1 MRRRDLLALAAASL
15 SAPVL
20 APLSA
25 FGQAKFPER
34 PIKLVVPF
42 AAGGVND
49 VVGRQWAERMRT
61 VLGTVYV
68 ENQGGAGGTIGI
80 VEVQRAQP
88 DGHTIALGS
97 TSTMVLYSMTTT
109 RPQYDPNKDFE
120 PIVILCVSATSI
132 AVHPS
137 VPAKDVQEFIAH
149 AKANRG
155 KLSYGSAGTG
165 TMAHL
170 SGELF
175 KQLTGTTDI
184 VHVPYKGAGPGVADL
199 VSGHI
204 PMMSV
209 NITGQVLQL
218 HQTGK
223 IRLLGVNTT
232 KRLTAA
238 PDIPTSIEQGIPN
251 MVGQLFLGI
260 FAPTGTPKPAIDR
273 IAEAT
278 RTALADPE
286 YQKALVSSGF
296 EPVPNSNPEQARRMM
311 AEETTRWA
319 PVVKAIDL
327 KVN

>member
-1 MRRRDLLALAAASL
+1 MRN
-15 SAPVL
+15 
-20 APLSA
+20 
-25 FGQAKFPER
+25 G
-34 PIKLVVPF
+34 
-42 AAGGVND
+42 
-49 VVGRQWAERMRT
+49 
-61 VLGTVYV
+61 LGTVYV
-68 ENQGGAGGTIGI
+68 ENHGGAGGTIG
-80 VEVQRAQP
+80 VLEAQRAQA
-88 DGHTIALGS
+88 DGHTVVLGS
-97 TSTMVLYSMTTT
+97 TSTMVLYSMTTS

-120 PIVILCVSATSI
+120 PIVILCVSVTSV

-137 VPAKDVQEFIAH
+137 VPANNVKEFIAH

-175 KQLTGTTDI
+175 KQLTDTKDI
-184 VHVPYKGAGPGVADL
+184 IHVPYKGAGPGIADL

-238 PDIPTSIEQGIPN
+238 PDIPTSIEQGVPN

-260 FAPTGTPKPAIDR
+260 FAPTGTPKPAIER

-286 YQKALVSSGF
+286 YQKALISSGF
-296 EPVPNSNPEQARRMM
+296 EPSNAGPEQARRMM
-311 AEETTRWA
+311 AEESARWA